1 MQQGSRLAKTTIP
14 KGGNLTSIGPVG
26 FDSPRLVVMDMEF
39 KLQNFDT
46 PLTVSRI
53 ANIHYF
59 EFTKEYHTFNDA
71 HSFCEL
77 LYVDKGSIAVEAEN
91 YTGILQGNQMIIH
104 RPNEKHSLK
113 CPDDTCSNV
122 IIIGFE
128 CDCAALIPFSTQ
140 PVKLAQMHKKMLSE
154 IMKEGMNVYAPPY
167 DIPNTL
173 EMKNRDSFPYGAD
186 QMLKIN
192 LEAFFISLVR
202 EHEQNTAQ
210 AETNII
216 SDTKLAEIYN
226 YIHEHYMEK
235 ITLDDICFLFATN
248 KTSLCCKF
256 KQEYGTTVL
265 NYINKLKIDT
275 AKVLIREQKL
285 SITEISEQL
294 SFGSIH
300 YFCKLFKKHTGLSPK
315 EYSKTI
321 KSRLNL

>member
-1 MQQGSRLAKTTIP
+1 M
-14 KGGNLTSIGPVG
+14 LTKLQIYVLMKMVI
-26 FDSPRLVVMDMEF
+26 DMDF
-39 KLQNFDT
+39 KLQPFDT

-71 HSFCEL
+71 HGFCEL
-77 LYVDKGSIAVEAEN
+77 LYVDKGSIVVESEN
-91 YTGILQGNQMIIH
+91 YSGLLQGNQLVIH

-128 CDCAALIPFSTQ
+128 CDCSALAPFSRL
-140 PVKLAQMHKKMLSE
+140 PVKLSPAHKKMLSE
-154 IMKEGMNVYAPPY
+154 IMQEGMNVYAPPY

-173 EMKNRDSFPYGAD
+173 EMKKRIVYPFAAD

-192 LEAFFISLVR
+192 LEAFLIMLVR
-202 EHEQNTAQ
+202 EYGQADAHDENT
-210 AETNII
+210 
-216 SDTKLAEIYN
+216 SLPDSKLAEIYN
-226 YIHEHYMEK
+226 YINEHYTEK

-256 KQEYGTTVL
+256 KSEYGITVL
-265 NYINKLKIDT
+265 SYIHKVKIDA
-275 AKVLIREQKL
+275 AKVLIREQNL
-285 SITEISEQL
+285 SVTEISESL
-294 SFGSIH
+294 GFGSIH

-315 EYSKTI
+315 AYSKTI

>member
-1 MQQGSRLAKTTIP
+1 
-14 KGGNLTSIGPVG
+14 
-26 FDSPRLVVMDMEF
+26 MDF
-39 KLQNFDT
+39 KLQSFDT

-77 LYVDKGSIAVEAEN
+77 LYVDKGSVMVEAEN
-91 YTGILQGNQMIIH
+91 YSGTLQGGHLLIH

-128 CDCAALIPFSTQ
+128 CDCTALASFARLPIN
-140 PVKLAQMHKKMLSE
+140 LAQGHKKMLSE

-167 DIPNTL
+167 DIPNTP
-173 EMKNRDSFPYGAD
+173 EMTKRAVYPFAAD

-192 LEAFFISLVR
+192 LEAFLIALVR
-202 EHEQNTAQ
+202 EYGKKSARANNATLP
-210 AETNII
+210 
-216 SDTKLAEIYN
+216 DGKLAEIYN
-226 YIHEHYMEK
+226 YIHEHYTEK

-256 KQEYGTTVL
+256 KSEYGITVL
-265 NYINKLKIDT
+265 NYIHKLKIET

-285 SITEISEQL
+285 SITEISESL
-294 SFGSIH
+294 GFGSIH
-300 YFCKLFKKHTGLSPK
+300 YFCKLFKKHTDLSPK